1 MREADS
7 LSNLDATQ
15 IYLAGLEA
23 DIARDKAAINSVA
36 NRLYELSEADI
47 ALSSSS

>member
-1 MREADS
+1 MREADCF
-7 LSNLDATQ
+7 SNLDPTE

-23 DIARDKAAINSVA
+23 DIARDKAPINSVV

-47 ALSSSS
+47 AFIE